1 MSAARRDDRKLVSAV
16 VGQWER
22 IAERAAVLAA
32 QECARPSRLP
42 GWSAADLVLH
52 TAGSA
57 AALAAALAGPPPP
70 AADARPER
78 LLSVESYLAAPAGLA
93 GLGPRDDA
101 PNGTAAD
108 TGTAAET
115 RWGAGERGRL
125 RSRLGD
131 GIAAA
136 VAGLAGVDPAR
147 PVMTAAGGMRLGD
160 LLVALAVDGVVHGL
174 DLGVDPH
181 RDAVRIVVRTF
192 TGLLVARAPGRCVE
206 VRVPPFAAVQVVDGP
221 RHTRGTPPNVVETDP
236 VTFVD
241 VAVGRLSWVDAA
253 ADGRVRASG
262 SRADLRPYL
271 PLL

>member
-1 MSAARRDDRKLVSAV
+1 MVSAARRDDPKLASAV

-22 IAERAAVLAA
+22 IAERVAALAA
-32 QECARPSRLP
+32 QECAQPSRLP
-42 GWSAADLVLH
+42 GWSVADLVVH

-57 AALAAALAGPPPP
+57 AALAAAIAGPPPP

-78 LLSVESYLAAPAGLA
+78 LLSAATYLAAPAGL

-101 PNGTAAD
+101 HNETAAD
-108 TGTAAET
+108 T
-115 RWGAGERGRL
+115 RWGADEHGRL

-131 GIAAA
+131 AIAAA
-136 VAGLAGVDPAR
+136 AAGLAGVDPAR

-206 VRVPPFAAVQVVDGP
+206 VRVPPFAAVQVVEGP

-241 VAVGRLSWVDAA
+241 VAVGRLSWMDAV